1 MNSFNEFGH
10 IYTEKD
16 LFYDS
21 LILNNNKSYINNII
35 KWINKNNKIKSE
47 LLYRK
52 SKDGDSIET
61 FHKLCDNKGNT
72 LMLIKTTDGF
82 LFGGYTPLNWD
93 NHSGFKN
100 DNDTFIF
107 SLTTNNI
114 SKKKQSIQSINCNKN
129 YGPTFCCCLGFGQS
143 GQNMSQGKIALS
155 CSYYTDFNKIIPN
168 NKSGDFNVEEA
179 EIYNISF

>member
-82 LFGGYTPLNWD
+82 LLGVYTPLNWD
-93 NHSGFKN
+93 NYSGFKN

-114 SKKKQSIQSINCNKN
+114 SKKKQSIQSLNCNKN
-129 YGPTFCCCLGFGQS
+129 YGPTFCCCLGLGQS
-143 GQNMSQGKIALS
+143 GQNMSQGRIALS

-168 NKSGDFNVEEA
+168 NKSGDFNVRSR
-179 EIYNISF
+179 NL